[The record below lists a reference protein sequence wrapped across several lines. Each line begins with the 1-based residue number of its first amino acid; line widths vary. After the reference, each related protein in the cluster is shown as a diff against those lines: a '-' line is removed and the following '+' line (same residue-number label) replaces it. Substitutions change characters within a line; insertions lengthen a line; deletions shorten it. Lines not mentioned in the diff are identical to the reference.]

1 MSNYFSDAKMT
12 EAIYI
17 KKPEDIINLS
27 PDREND
33 ITKDKNHIN
42 DKYKRRRDAQ
52 EGNPEYGDKAVN
64 NNENKFGYRGNYYVK
79 EPGSEES
86 LNTPGGYHDN
96 DIEPRDL
103 DVADSPD
110 TSNMN
115 ELTAYNY
122 DDNTAGTDSIPLE
135 PLALDESFE
144 ENSRRLVEVDDD
156 GNTLKTH
163 SRIPSKYAKS
173 GVPTPQNPQ
182 TEHLLQALARLD
194 LETIP
199 TESHDVQPV
208 ATDEDYLTPRT
219 HEHIYAEIVD
229 RKVERHVKPTG
240 SVRVVENERRVRVPI
255 IRRLTRTFSINR
267 RHGHGHRNSSSTLYR
282 NTLSKLP
289 KTPPEKEN
297 VTCSCSK
304 KILMFSVVC
313 LVFLLC
319 VIAAVLLT
327 LVLNK
332 RDEKGE

>member
-1 MSNYFSDAKMT
+1 MT

-52 EGNPEYGDKAVN
+52 EGNPECDDKAVN
-64 NNENKFGYRGNYYVK
+64 NNENKFGHSGNYYVK

-86 LNTPGGYHDN
+86 LNTPSGYHDN
-96 DIEPRDL
+96 DSEPCDTRDL
-103 DVADSPD
+103 DVADPPD

-163 SRIPSKYAKS
+163 SRIPSKYTKS

-267 RHGHGHRNSSSTLYR
+267 RHGHGRRNSSNTLYR

-313 LVFLLC
+313 VVFLLC

>member
-1 MSNYFSDAKMT
+1 MT

-42 DKYKRRRDAQ
+42 DKYKRRRDVQ
-52 EGNPEYGDKAVN
+52 DGNPECGDKAVN
-64 NNENKFGYRGNYYVK
+64 NNENKFGYSGNYYVK

-86 LNTPGGYHDN
+86 LNTPSGYHDN
-96 DIEPRDL
+96 DSEPRDTRDV
-103 DVADSPD
+103 DVADPPD

-163 SRIPSKYAKS
+163 SRIPSKYTKS

-313 LVFLLC
+313 VVFLLC